1 MIALPEFNIV
11 SLMQADVLSLEDK
24 LQQLIALCASLRND
38 NQMLRQQLLAADGA
52 NRKLS
57 AQMGEAAQ
65 RLDALLSRLPVES
78 K

>member
-1 MIALPEFNIV
+1 MIAFPEFNIV
-11 SLMQADVLSLEDK
+11 SLMQADVLSLEEK

-65 RLDALLSRLPVES
+65 RLDALLSLLPVES

>member
-11 SLMQADVLSLEDK
+11 SLMQADVLSLEEK

-57 AQMGEAAQ
+57 AQMSEAAQ
-65 RLDALLSRLPVES
+65 RLDALLSRLPVEG

>member
-1 MIALPEFNIV
+1 M
-11 SLMQADVLSLEDK
+11 SLMQADVLSLEEK

-57 AQMGEAAQ
+57 AQMSEAAQ
-65 RLDALLSRLPVES
+65 RLDALLSRLPVEG